1 MHNVTRWLIV
11 AILNK
16 QLRDF
21 DNETPGLMLGKGKD
35 AIIKILEWQWKG
47 KQMAKKELLIVTGMS
62 GAGKTVAMGAL
73 EDLGYFTTQNIPAAM
88 LPKVWQLISGDDSV
102 ERAAIMIDA
111 RSGNFFSELESEV
124 EQMREANHNDYKLQI
139 LFLDASDH
147 ELVARYKE
155 TRRLH
160 PLGGSK
166 GVLAGIAKERRMLE
180 DVKKVASRVISTDEF
195 SNKDLRQAIFEGY
208 GTAADKR
215 TAFTVQVMSFG
226 FKYGLPADADIVM
239 DVRFLDNPYYLEALR
254 PQTGL
259 DAPVSDYVW
268 DNEDAQTYY
277 QQVQQSIEWLLPR
290 YKAEGKSNVSIAF
303 GCTGG
308 QHRSVAF
315 THRLAEQL
323 KQSNYEVHEYHRDIE
338 RRKRS

>member
-1 MHNVTRWLIV
+1 
-11 AILNK
+11 
-16 QLRDF
+16 
-21 DNETPGLMLGKGKD
+21 
-35 AIIKILEWQWKG
+35 
-47 KQMAKKELLIVTGMS
+47 MAKKELLIVTGMS
-62 GAGKTVAMGAL
+62 GAGKTVTMGAL
-73 EDLGYFTTQNIPAAM
+73 EDMGYFTAQNIPAAM
-88 LPKVWQLISGDDSV
+88 LPKVWSLISNDETV

-111 RSGNFFSELESEV
+111 RAGNFFTELKEEIA
-124 EQMREANHNDYKLQI
+124 EMRATSHNDYDLKI

-166 GVLAGIAKERRMLE
+166 GVLAGIAKERRLLA
-180 DVKKVASRVISTDEF
+180 DIAKLASHTISTDEY
-195 SNKDLRQAIFEGY
+195 SSKELRNVIMERY
-208 GTAADKR
+208 GTEDDKR
-215 TAFTVQVMSFG
+215 TSFTVQVMSFG

-239 DVRFLDNPYYLEALR
+239 DVRFLNNPYYLEELR

-268 DNEDAQTYY
+268 DIDDAQNYY

-315 THRLAEQL
+315 AHRLAEQL
-323 KQSNYEVHEYHRDIE
+323 KAGDYTVNEYHRDIE
-338 RRKRS
+338 RRKRK

>member
-1 MHNVTRWLIV
+1 
-11 AILNK
+11 
-16 QLRDF
+16 
-21 DNETPGLMLGKGKD
+21 
-35 AIIKILEWQWKG
+35 
-47 KQMAKKELLIVTGMS
+47 MAKKELLIVTGMS
-62 GAGKTVAMGAL
+62 GAGKTVTMGAL
-73 EDLGYFTTQNIPAAM
+73 EDMGYFTAQNIPAAM
-88 LPKVWQLISGDDSV
+88 LPKVWNLISNDETV

-111 RSGNFFSELESEV
+111 RAGNFFTELKEEIA
-124 EQMREANHNDYKLQI
+124 EMRATSQNDYDLKI

-166 GVLAGIAKERRMLE
+166 GVLAGIAKERRLLADIE
-180 DVKKVASRVISTDEF
+180 KLASHTISTDEY
-195 SNKDLRQAIFEGY
+195 SSKELRNVIMERY
-208 GTAADKR
+208 GTEDDKR
-215 TAFTVQVMSFG
+215 TSFTVQVMSFG

-239 DVRFLDNPYYLEALR
+239 DVRFLNNPYYLEELR

-259 DAPVSDYVW
+259 DAPVSNYVW
-268 DNEDAQTYY
+268 EIDDAQNYY
-277 QQVQQSIEWLLPR
+277 QQVQKTIEWLLPR

-315 THRLAEQL
+315 AHRLAEQL
-323 KQSNYEVHEYHRDIE
+323 KAGDYTVNEYHRDIE
-338 RRKRS
+338 RRKRK

>member
-1 MHNVTRWLIV
+1 
-11 AILNK
+11 
-16 QLRDF
+16 
-21 DNETPGLMLGKGKD
+21 
-35 AIIKILEWQWKG
+35 
-47 KQMAKKELLIVTGMS
+47 MAKKELLIVTGMS
-62 GAGKTVAMGAL
+62 GAGKTVTMGAL
-73 EDLGYFTTQNIPAAM
+73 EDLGYFTAQNIPAEM
-88 LPKVWQLISGDDSV
+88 LPKVWNLISGDDNV

-111 RSGNFFSELESEV
+111 RSGNFFSELEAEV
-124 EQMREANHNDYKLQI
+124 ERMRADNHNDYELKI

-155 TRRLH
+155 TRRTH

-166 GVLAGIAKERRMLE
+166 GVLAGIAKERRLLG
-180 DVKKVASRVISTDEF
+180 DVKKLATRVLSTDEF
-195 SNKDLRQAIFEGY
+195 SSKELRQAIMERY
-208 GTAADKR
+208 GTEEDKR
-215 TAFTVQVMSFG
+215 TSFSVQVMSFG

-239 DVRFLDNPYYLEALR
+239 DVRFLDNPYYLEELR

-259 DAPVSDYVW
+259 DAPVSNYVW

-277 QQVQQSIEWLLPR
+277 EQVQRSIEWLLPR

-315 THRLAEQL
+315 THRLSEQL
-323 KQSNYEVHEYHRDIE
+323 KQSGHSVNEYHRDIE